1 MAVAGT
7 LIKANAAALYDEINN
22 GTALTSTTIATNDLV
37 GIGDV
42 SAGTGAKITIANLA
56 NILKTSYNF
65 NNIVIDTNAI
75 YLSGSAS
82 SKTYSIPSD
91 TKILNLYQPSGNTN
105 DAGYRGYWYFI
116 IFTNS
121 LITAF
126 SFHTYDSYRLG
137 TSPKNDNLK
146 LYNNS
151 TLLETIQMTRQLSD
165 GPYAVARSTLTN
177 CNKII
182 HTWTSWNANGGTDFT
197 VTITK
202 ANVTLTRVNASS
214 SSVLTYYVTLI
225 K

>member
-1 MAVAGT
+1 MAVANT

-22 GTALTSTTIATNDLV
+22 GSELTSSTLATNDLI

-42 SAGTGAKITIANLA
+42 SAATGAKITVANLA
-56 NILKTSYNF
+56 TYIKNNYYF
-65 NNIVIDTNAI
+65 NSIVINTNQI
-75 YLSGSAS
+75 LLGGHDS
-82 SKTYSIPSD
+82 SKIYSIPSD

-121 LITAF
+121 LIKTF

-151 TLLETIQMTRQLSD
+151 TLLETIEMTRQTGD
-165 GPYAVARSTLTN
+165 RPYAVTRSGLTN

-182 HTWTSWNANGGTDFT
+182 HTWTSWNTGGGTAFT

-214 SSVLTYYVTLI
+214 SSTLFYYATLI